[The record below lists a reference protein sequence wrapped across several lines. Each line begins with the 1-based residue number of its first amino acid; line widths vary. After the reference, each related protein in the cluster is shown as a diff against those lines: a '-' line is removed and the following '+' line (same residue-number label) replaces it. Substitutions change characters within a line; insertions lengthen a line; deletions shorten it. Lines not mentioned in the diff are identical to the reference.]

1 MYAHSQGW
9 QRELRHECVSVMAA
23 EVHSMLRGTLPLDS
37 DNWTQNQWSLMPS
50 REPNTRST
58 LTDIRPYVQSAV

>member
-23 EVHSMLRGTLPLDS
+23 EVHSCCGELYLLTVITGHKIS
-37 DNWTQNQWSLMPS
+37 GHSV
-50 REPNTRST
+50 PNTRFA